1 MTKPDWFI
9 LMEQWKPQRMGEN
22 GVTLPFL
29 VGAIAYKEGK
39 KCTGVPEIQ
48 AILDAITY
56 HPMEGYFTFVFWCPI
71 IGAPVLDPK
80 PLHFPYKKSLAVILR
95 PSGGGESVIFGA
107 NLQSR
112 WNSKD
117 AKELLNLL
125 LEDAVAPVGSGNYS
139 RRRKAG
145 TVEYEY
151 GGFTSKEIEY
161 IKHNIIQP

>member
-29 VGAIAYKEGK
+29 VGAIAYKGGK

-48 AILDAITY
+48 SILDAISY
-56 HPMEGYFTFVFWCPI
+56 HPMEGYFTFIFWCPI
-71 IGAPVLDPK
+71 IGAPVLTPE
-80 PLHFPYKKSLAVILR
+80 PLNFAYKKGLAVISR
-95 PSGGGESVIFGA
+95 PSGDESIAFGA

-117 AKELLNLL
+117 AKDLLNLL
-125 LEDAVAPVGSGNYS
+125 PEDAVAAVSSGNYS
-139 RRRKAG
+139 RRRKPG

-161 IKHNIIQP
+161 IERNIIQP